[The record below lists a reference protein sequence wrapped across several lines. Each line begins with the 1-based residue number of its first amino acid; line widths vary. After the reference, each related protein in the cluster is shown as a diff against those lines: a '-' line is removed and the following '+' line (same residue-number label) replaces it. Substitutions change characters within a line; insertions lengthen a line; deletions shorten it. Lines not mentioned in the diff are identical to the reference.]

1 MNDFCQH
8 STFTESGRPLTSLV
22 IRPSKD
28 IPFDEKNDTNVD
40 LDTQTHTLQY
50 DNRKKRIFKC
60 RIFAVLAE
68 DMPVETNVQWLLA
81 ADSIIALTSMLT

>member
-8 STFTESGRPLTSLV
+8 SIFTESGRPLTSLV

-40 LDTQTHTLQY
+40 LDTQTYTLQY
-50 DNRKKRIFKC
+50 DNRKKRICKC
-60 RIFAVLAE
+60 HVFTVLAE
-68 DMPVETNVQWLLA
+68 DLPVETKVHCFR
-81 ADSIIALTSMLT
+81 